1 MKCASISGVW
11 WTSFLT
17 HYAEISNRV
26 THLKTPKTEA
36 KMSGSLA
43 YLREIW
49 TNEGHQNGWNESI
62 CQHIQLLSEKLQT
75 TTQEALKLLNITE
88 EEYEA
93 ARKAV
98 EAKNNP
104 SKPDA
109 TTSQS

>member
-1 MKCASISGVW
+1 
-11 WTSFLT
+11 
-17 HYAEISNRV
+17 
-26 THLKTPKTEA
+26 
-36 KMSGSLA
+36 MSGSLA

-49 TNEGHQNGWNESI
+49 TNEGHQNGWNEGHQNGWNEGHQNGWNESI

-98 EAKNNP
+98 EAKKQP
-104 SKPDA
+104 E
-109 TTSQS
+109 